1 MFAVGRR
8 LYAPIAQCFGTT
20 AQNVERLIRHA
31 VERTTDTVGVD
42 GIYTFFGTTID
53 PMRGTPTN
61 AQMIAMLA
69 QRLRILEGA

>member
-1 MFAVGRR
+1 M
-8 LYAPIAQCFGTT
+8 
-20 AQNVERLIRHA
+20 ERLIRHA

-42 GIYTFFGTTID
+42 GIYTFFGNTID
-53 PMRGTPTN
+53 PMRGKPTN